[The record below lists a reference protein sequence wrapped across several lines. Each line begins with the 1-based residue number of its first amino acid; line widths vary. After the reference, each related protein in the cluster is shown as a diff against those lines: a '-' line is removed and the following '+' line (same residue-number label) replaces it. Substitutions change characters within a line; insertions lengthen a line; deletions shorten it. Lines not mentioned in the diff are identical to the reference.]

1 LFQRHGLRH
10 SLPLDILTKVDRMSM
25 AHSIEARVP
34 LLDHKLVEFASTV
47 PAELQL
53 RKGRTKDLFKRA
65 LRGILPDEIL
75 DRPKHGFAVALGGWF
90 RGQLG
95 PVVRDLLLSDTCRR
109 RGILNTAYIERL
121 IRGHEQGQQLDF
133 HLWTLISFELWCR
146 TFLDRPAAKPVGK
159 FLRTSA
165 PQAVRA

>member
-1 LFQRHGLRH
+1 MRLERLFQRHGLRH

-75 DRPKHGFAVALGGWF
+75 DRPKHGVAVP
-90 RGQLG
+90 LG

-109 RGILNTAYIERL
+109 RGSLNTAYIERL
-121 IRGHEQGQQLDF
+121 ISGHEQGQQLDF
-133 HLWTLISFELWCR
+133 HFWTLISFELWCR
-146 TFLDRPAAKPVGK
+146 TFLHNGPKKATWNVREKSSPFAVERRP
-159 FLRTSA
+159 
-165 PQAVRA
+165 